1 MSVKSEVGATRLR
14 YEQQVSNL
22 QTEITSIQRQC
33 ERFKRDRDTF
43 KQLLEAAQK
52 SMSDLKSGRAS
63 RSSNTSG
70 DEDDKSKIHTLEQQI
85 GCLEDELSEARLE
98 CSKVKTELVS
108 ERSASEVKI
117 SEMQSKMNEYEEEK
131 ILSGGRKIPGMKTR
145 LELSWQKE
153 REDLSRLLQETSTLA
168 RDLRQTLFEV
178 EREKD
183 KEKLEARRKLEQLK
197 KATEEENEE
206 GRKKISELQC
216 DLLELRDAHAKLRTA
231 NEKLRRERER
241 YEREKENTTKKRL
254 EQDGERKVGVLLQ
267 TVEEF
272 VKIAPELQI
281 TPSSTKPQPTSST
294 LQTPNTARRSK
305 SRSPSPG
312 NNGPPNQQI
321 SNILGRLAEA
331 YEELRKF
338 QKLTD
343 EEKDRERFKRGSM
356 RRAASTEN
364 DDANQSGKTR
374 GNRSSNGSLYRK
386 SLSLDQSIHQDQV
399 IFKLF
404 YRSFLMI
411 MMIFFL
417 FI

>member
-1 MSVKSEVGATRLR
+1 MA
-14 YEQQVSNL
+14 
-22 QTEITSIQRQC
+22 
-33 ERFKRDRDTF
+33 
-43 KQLLEAAQK
+43 
-52 SMSDLKSGRAS
+52 DLKSGRAS

-70 DEDDKSKIHTLEQQI
+70 DEDDKSKIHMLEQQI
-85 GCLEDELSEARLE
+85 GCLEDELSEARLDS
-98 CSKVKTELVS
+98 SKIKTELVS
-108 ERSASEVKI
+108 ERSASEVKL
-117 SEMQSKMNEYEEEK
+117 SEMQSKLNEFEEER
-131 ILSGGRKIPGMKTR
+131 IMSGGRKIPGIKTK

-183 KEKLEARRKLEQLK
+183 KEKLESRRKLDQLK
-197 KATEEENEE
+197 KATEEEMDE

-241 YEREKENTTKKRL
+241 YEKERESVSKKRL
-254 EQDGERKVGVLLQ
+254 EQDSERKVGALLQ

-281 TPSSTKPQPTSST
+281 TPNVTKSST
-294 LQTPNTARRSK
+294 LQTPNTIRRSK
-305 SRSPSPG
+305 SPSPSPG
-312 NNGPPNQQI
+312 NNNPPNQQI

-338 QKLTD
+338 QKMNDD
-343 EEKDRERFKRGSM
+343 EKERYKRGSM

-364 DDANQSGKTR
+364 DDSSQSGRVR
-374 GNRSSNGSLYRK
+374 GSRSSHNGSLYRK

-399 IFKLF
+399 NKQVQV
-404 YRSFLMI
+404 FLY
-411 MMIFFL
+411 
-417 FI
+417 